1 MRVISD
7 ANILILSDIGIFN
20 LSFFVKATCMPLDSL
35 WNKQKS
41 NLCVSEAASY
51 DFDIIIAVSKG
62 EPAGL
67 SVVLE
72 VVFGF
77 VYQFDD
83 FLGFVEHKTA
93 QLDLYL
99 IESSLQ

>member
-1 MRVISD
+1 MISD

-20 LSFFVKATCMPLDSL
+20 LSFFLKATCTHLDSM
-35 WNKQKS
+35 NKQKS

-62 EPAGL
+62 DTAGL

-83 FLGFVEHKTA
+83 FLGFVEHKPA